1 MSEWSVGAVGVSAHA
16 TAFQGSALN
25 MARILNLPNEF
36 IDHFIQQHKELTSP
50 FPMVDTPTQKY
61 TVADAGL
68 GANISPS
75 TGIGN
80 SGKGVIP
87 SPN

>member
-1 MSEWSVGAVGVSAHA
+1 
-16 TAFQGSALN
+16 
-25 MARILNLPNEF
+25 
-36 IDHFIQQHKELTSP
+36 
-50 FPMVDTPTQKY
+50 MVDTPTQKY